1 MADNAPYSH
10 YTMPYPQLLFE
21 RYRINGGE
29 PSMGDKSPKSTKKAA
44 TQKQQAKAGAK
55 KSTDAKKK

>member
-1 MADNAPYSH
+1 
-10 YTMPYPQLLFE
+10 MPYPQSLVE

-44 TQKQQAKAGAK
+44 AQKSQAKAGAK
-55 KSTDAKKK
+55 KGADSSKKK